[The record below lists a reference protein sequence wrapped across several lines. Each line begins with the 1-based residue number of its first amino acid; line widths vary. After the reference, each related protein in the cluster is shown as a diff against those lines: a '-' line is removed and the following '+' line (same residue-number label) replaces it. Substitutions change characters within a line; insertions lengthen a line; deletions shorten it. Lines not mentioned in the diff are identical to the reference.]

1 MNTGSISEPDILTLA
16 DLLESLGNIPPHRV
30 RWHPL
35 PGTATPADVVQVEA
49 RENRLCELIDGVLVE
64 KAMGF
69 RESMLAIALC
79 GYLREFVI
87 PRNLGIVVG
96 PDGMLQLFPGLI
108 RIPDVAFVAWASI
121 PGGCVPTKPVPHLT
135 PDLAVEILS
144 ASNTREEMA
153 RKRREYF
160 QAGVRTIWEIDPD
173 ARAVSVYRS
182 AADPQVLIPSDTLEG
197 DPVLPGFS
205 LPLQRLFSELDRRA
219 NA

>member
-1 MNTGSISEPDILTLA
+1 MSTRSASEPDIVTMA
-16 DLLESLGNIPPHRV
+16 DLLKRLGNISPHRV

-35 PGTATPADVVQVEA
+35 PGTATVADVVEMGA

-69 RESMLAIALC
+69 RESLLALALS
-79 GYLREFVI
+79 GYLREFVV
-87 PRNLGIVVG
+87 PRNLGLLVG

-108 RIPDVAFVAWASI
+108 RIPDVAFIAWASI
-121 PGGCVPTKPVPHLT
+121 PGGRVPTKPVPQLT

-144 ASNTREEMA
+144 SSNTRDEMA

-160 QAGVRTIWEIDPD
+160 QARVRAIWEIDPD
-173 ARAVSVYRS
+173 ARTVSVYTS
-182 AADPQVLIPSDTLEG
+182 GDDLQVLSSSGTLQG

-205 LPLQRLFSELDRRA
+205 LPLHQLFSELDRHVDS
-219 NA
+219 